1 MLPDPK
7 SLLIFNLIVLRLPLR
22 HGFGHPAWESQI
34 VRYIYPMKLTLPI
47 LCLLALSST
56 ALHAVIIS
64 VNFQGRGST
73 DNPATAAGAPI
84 PAGSPA
90 GVMNVSNFNNISA
103 AQFSPGGAATTFTS
117 PALNSS
123 TGAATAI
130 TFNMTAAD
138 SWNSESGNATPN
150 AILLNGI
157 IKANANQLTV
167 PLNILGLTPGNTY
180 TLDLYTTNNGP
191 GGIQPDTRYTATNG
205 VSTFHQGAQPGT
217 AHLAT
222 PGFILGTNTVAGTY
236 PRANYVEFKGVVGPS
251 GAINLNYT
259 WIAGISDGAGI
270 SGFQLNVVPEPTS
283 MGLMGL
289 GFLLAARR
297 RRR

>member
-1 MLPDPK
+1 
-7 SLLIFNLIVLRLPLR
+7 
-22 HGFGHPAWESQI
+22 
-34 VRYIYPMKLTLPI
+34 MKLTLPI

-56 ALHAVIIS
+56 ALQAVIIS

-84 PAGSPA
+84 PAGSAA

-191 GGIQPDTRYTATNG
+191 GGVQPDTRYTATNG

-259 WIAGISDGAGI
+259 WIAGISDGTGI